1 LKFFGRADWK
11 SLICVAAL
19 ALMTVNCVLAI
30 RKTSIT
36 TDEVIHIPAGYYSLT
51 AGEYRMNAEHPP
63 LAKMVAAIPLLFFVP
78 RDTGPAEGP
87 WNFSERG
94 AHFYNHFWNI
104 NREAFL
110 SIWFWARTAMLVFTI
125 ALGGLLFW
133 ATRRWFGST
142 AAIFAIVIYSLEPTI
157 LGHAKVVHTDVPAA
171 CMYLLFF
178 VALYAYAEQPILRK
192 AVLLGLVTGLAL
204 VTKFSMVVLLPVLA
218 VFFLFKARQHMKHAL
233 AVAVLVVLTI
243 NATYRFRNPPLGS
256 DKAWIQTVARQPA
269 QVVQA
274 IETFSVILP
283 RDFLFGIY
291 VVSMHNSGGDSSSIL
306 GQYDYRGWWY
316 YFPVAFALKTPLPFL
331 VLSIVGLIWALWRLK
346 QGDYSLLRPLIPLTI
361 YTALV
366 MTSSINIGV
375 RHFLPVFPFLI
386 MLTGVLLAE
395 LCRLKPRFGIPAA
408 IAVFALMTI
417 DAIRTSPYYLSYM
430 NPLKGGMPGWRLLS
444 DSNVEWGDA
453 VPELVQF
460 LKERGISRVSGALLG
475 GRLTLR
481 FYGIEFVDLFAPPP
495 RPETEYVALG
505 ASFLNGSTVA
515 YGDSTNGRG
524 TEQERINFFDAY
536 RKLKPIAIF
545 GNSIYLYETA
555 ATKTDSPDRVR

>member
-1 LKFFGRADWK
+1 
-11 SLICVAAL
+11 
-19 ALMTVNCVLAI
+19 
-30 RKTSIT
+30 
-36 TDEVIHIPAGYYSLT
+36 
-51 AGEYRMNAEHPP
+51 MNAEHPP

-94 AHFYNHFWNI
+94 ANFYNHFWSI
-104 NREAFL
+104 NRAMFL

-142 AAIFAIVIYSLEPTI
+142 AAIFAILIYSLEPTI

-171 CMYLLFF
+171 CVYLLFF
-178 VALYAYAEQPILRK
+178 VTLYAYAEQPILRK

-218 VFFLFKARQHMKHAL
+218 VFFLFKARQQMKHAL
-233 AVAVLVVLTI
+233 VVAVLILLTI
-243 NATYRFRNPPLGS
+243 NATYRFRNPPLGP
-256 DKAWIQTVARQPA
+256 DNAWIQTVARQPA
-269 QVVQA
+269 QVIQA
-274 IETFSVILP
+274 IETFSLILP

-331 VLSIVGLIWALWRLK
+331 VMSIVGLIWAIWKLK

-361 YTALV
+361 YTVLV
-366 MTSSINIGV
+366 MSSSINIGV
-375 RHFLPVFPFLI
+375 RHFLPAFPFLI
-386 MLTGVLLAE
+386 MLAGALLAE
-395 LCRLKPRFGIPAA
+395 LCRLKPRFGIPVA
-408 IAVFALMTI
+408 IAVIGLMGI
-417 DAIRTSPYYLSYM
+417 DTIRTSPYYLSYM
-430 NPLKGGMPGWRLLS
+430 NPLKGDKPGWRLLS

-460 LKERGISRVSGALLG
+460 LKEKGISRVSGALLG
-475 GRLTLR
+475 GRLTLH

-524 TEQERINFFDAY
+524 TEQERVNFFDAY
-536 RKLKPIAIF
+536 RKLKPVAIF

-555 ATKTDSPDRVR
+555 ATRNR